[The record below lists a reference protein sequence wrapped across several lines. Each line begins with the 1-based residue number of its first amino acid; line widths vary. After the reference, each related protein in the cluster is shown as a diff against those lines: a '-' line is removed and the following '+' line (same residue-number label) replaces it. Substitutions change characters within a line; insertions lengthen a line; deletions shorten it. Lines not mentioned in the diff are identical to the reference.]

1 MTPAQLI
8 REAAERLRQAGVPDA
23 RVDASLLLAHVT
35 GRQALA
41 LRLDTDTVLDE
52 KELEAFERLCARRA
66 AREPLQY
73 ILGEQ
78 PFFGR
83 PFRVTPAVLIPR
95 PETELL
101 CELALERVRGQAS
114 PAVLDLC
121 CGSGCIGV
129 TMALERPDAR
139 VTAVDISPEALAVA
153 RANADSLGA
162 RVTFAQG
169 DLFAAVEGQRFDLIL
184 SNPPYI
190 PTADLAP
197 EALQAEVQREPRL
210 ALDGG
215 ADGLNLYRRIAAEAP
230 AHLADGG
237 LLLMELGI
245 GEAVAVGELCR
256 GAGLTD
262 VRVHPDLN
270 GIPRVLEARFC

>member
-23 RVDASLLLAHVT
+23 RVDTSLLLAHVT

-52 KELEAFERLCARRA
+52 KELDAFERLCARRA

-101 CELALERVRGQAS
+101 CELALERLRSQAS

-129 TMALERPDAR
+129 TLALERPDAR
-139 VTAVDISPEALAVA
+139 VTAADISPEALAVA

-162 RVTFAQG
+162 RVTFARG

-215 ADGLNLYRRIAAEAP
+215 ADGLSLYRRIAAEAP

-245 GEAVAVGELCR
+245 GEAEAVGELCR
-256 GAGLTD
+256 EAGLTD

-270 GIPRVLEARFC
+270 GIPRMLEARFC

>member
-8 REAAERLRQAGVPDA
+8 REAAARLRLAGVPDA

-52 KELEAFERLCARRA
+52 KELDAFERLCARRA

-129 TMALERPDAR
+129 TLALERPDAR
-139 VTAVDISPEALAVA
+139 VTAADISPEALAVA

-162 RVTFAQG
+162 RVTFARG
-169 DLFAAVEGQRFDLIL
+169 DLFAAVAGERFDLIL

-215 ADGLNLYRRIAAEAP
+215 ADGLSLYRRIAAEAP

-245 GEAVAVGELCR
+245 GEAEAVGELCR

-270 GIPRVLEARFC
+270 GIPRMLEARFC